1 LRQTNNLKLN
11 LINFQ
16 SIAFP
21 RLKMDSELFAVEDEK
36 LELKCIIYGSMIK
49 EDEIHWYYGKI

>member
-1 LRQTNNLKLN
+1 MKLN